1 MYSNDQLCFSCAKAC
16 GNCSWSSQLI
26 PVDGWIAENTVLPN
40 GIESF
45 SISKCPEY
53 EFDGLCTRR
62 DDKRGRNYTQTGK
75 RGLIKKMAGL
85 QNATFISMDYKEVI
99 IPNGSV
105 KTTSYLLAKNT
116 HQMILSVYGKKKL
129 LEL

>member
-45 SISKCPEY
+45 AISRCPEY
-53 EFDGLCTRR
+53 EFDGLVYISTTNSQTQRCGIWFV
-62 DDKRGRNYTQTGK
+62 KRMSKGMVTETVWV
-75 RGLIKKMAGL
+75 IE
-85 QNATFISMDYKEVI
+85 ISI
-99 IPNGSV
+99 R
-105 KTTSYLLAKNT
+105 L
-116 HQMILSVYGKKKL
+116 
-129 LEL
+129 

>member
-45 SISKCPEY
+45 AISKCPEY
-53 EFDGLCTRR
+53 EFDGLCTNGNG
-62 DDKRGRNYTQTGK
+62 DCMGYRNKYTTLK
-75 RGLIKKMAGL
+75 
-85 QNATFISMDYKEVI
+85 D
-99 IPNGSV
+99 
-105 KTTSYLLAKNT
+105 
-116 HQMILSVYGKKKL
+116 
-129 LEL
+129 